1 MKYEVELSERFK
13 KEFPKCLKKTKEAL
27 DFLYKIL
34 YNYIYPKLY
43 KELLT

>member
-1 MKYEVELSERFK
+1 MYSYI
-13 KEFPKCLKKTKEAL
+13 KEFPYSSEKDNKEAL

-34 YNYIYPKLY
+34 YNYIYLKLY

>member
-1 MKYEVELSERFK
+1 MYSYIKELSCSSEIDN
-13 KEFPKCLKKTKEAL
+13 KEAL

-34 YNYIYPKLY
+34 YNYRYPKLY